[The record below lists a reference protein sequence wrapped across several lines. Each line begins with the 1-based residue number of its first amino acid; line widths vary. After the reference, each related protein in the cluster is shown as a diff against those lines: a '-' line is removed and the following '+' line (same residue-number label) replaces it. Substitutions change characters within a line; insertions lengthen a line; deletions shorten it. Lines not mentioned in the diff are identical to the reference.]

1 MISLVVTPELSVNIF
16 ALLSLVS
23 SVLILSLGIF
33 VFDQNR
39 KSPRHIIFLLLCGFA
54 SWWAFAEFMML
65 GAESFATAYFW
76 MKATA
81 LWTFVPPLVLNFI
94 VVFTRPD
101 LWKNERWI
109 YPALYAPALI
119 FCWIELTSSL
129 ITTAPLQEFGV
140 YVFGYSQQSL
150 LPLVEISWGVI
161 IAILAMLLCV
171 QFYFTTTDPRKKQQ
185 AKYIMAGIG
194 ITAVIGLLTQQI
206 LPGLQFPIPDVTSAS
221 FLCFTGCVG
230 YAIWKY
236 RLFILNPATV
246 ADNIL
251 STMTDGVV
259 ILDPDGNIVAVNR
272 ALCRMVGSLEEQCI
286 GRSVSDI
293 FYHESDK
300 AKIVA
305 MILAQGSLSDYE
317 TTFCSEDGGAIPVSF
332 SGSVIRDT
340 DGSVAGFVGV
350 SRDITERKRAE
361 EALHESEN
369 RYRNL
374 VETTGTGYVII
385 DKDGRVTMAN
395 PEYVRLTGRSTLA
408 EIQGRPVTDWTAP
421 YDSGRNAQE
430 VENCSRTGQVRNL
443 EIDYIK
449 PDGTIQPVEI
459 NATMIQSGA
468 GVRIL
473 TLVRDITDRKRV
485 DEALTQARKKLNVLN
500 ALTFSD
506 IQNTIFSLR
515 GYLQLEKSMQAGEH
529 HQRFNDR
536 EIELMQVMADS
547 LKYAELFQS
556 LGLKSPVW
564 QNVGQSFLL
573 GVSHL
578 DISNLSRRLDVDD
591 VEVYADPML
600 EHVFFALA
608 DNTREHA
615 PTATEYSFTYT
626 ENLQEL
632 VLVFKDNGPGI
643 PASLKEK
650 IFEREYGRRNGIGL
664 FLSREILSIT
674 GISIRETGEEG
685 KGARFEI
692 LVPPG
697 AWRKTRQP

>member
-1 MISLVVTPELSVNIF
+1 MSVNIF
-16 ALLSLVS
+16 ALLSIVS
-23 SVLILSLGIF
+23 GVLILSLGVF

-39 KSPRHIIFLLLCGFA
+39 KSPQHIIFLFLCGFA
-54 SWWAFAEFMML
+54 SWWAFAESMML
-65 GAESFATAYFW
+65 GAESFATAGFW

-81 LWTFVPPLVLNFI
+81 LWTFVPPLALNFI

-101 LWKNERWI
+101 SWKNERWI
-109 YPALYAPALI
+109 YPILYAPALI

-129 ITTAPLQEFGV
+129 ITTAPIQAFGG
-140 YVFGYSQQSL
+140 YVFGYSRQSL

-171 QFYFTTTDPRKKQQ
+171 QFYFTTTDHRKKQQ
-185 AKYIMAGIG
+185 AKYIIAGIG
-194 ITAVIGLLTQQI
+194 ITAAFGILTQQM
-206 LPGLQFPIPDVTSAS
+206 LPGLQFPIPDLTSAS

-259 ILDPDGNIVAVNR
+259 ILDPEGNIVATNQ
-272 ALCRMVGSLEEQCI
+272 ALSTMVGTVKEQCV
-286 GRSVSDI
+286 GRPVSDL

-300 AKIVA
+300 ATIVA

-317 TTFCSEDGGAIPVSF
+317 TTFRSEEGRAIPVSF

-361 EALHESEN
+361 EAL
-369 RYRNL
+369 
-374 VETTGTGYVII
+374 G
-385 DKDGRVTMAN
+385 
-395 PEYVRLTGRSTLA
+395 
-408 EIQGRPVTDWTAP
+408 
-421 YDSGRNAQE
+421 
-430 VENCSRTGQVRNL
+430 
-443 EIDYIK
+443 
-449 PDGTIQPVEI
+449 
-459 NATMIQSGA
+459 
-468 GVRIL
+468 
-473 TLVRDITDRKRV
+473 
-485 DEALTQARKKLNVLN
+485 QARKKLNVLN
-500 ALTFSD
+500 AITFSD
-506 IQNTIFSLR
+506 IQTTIFSLT
-515 GYLQLEKSMQAGEH
+515 GYLELEKSMPAGERQ
-529 HQRFNDR
+529 QRFIDR
-536 EIELMQVMADS
+536 EIELVQVIADS

-573 GVSHL
+573 GISHL
-578 DISNLSRRLDVDD
+578 DISHLSRRLDVEH

-600 EHVFFALA
+600 EHVFLALA
-608 DNTREHA
+608 DNIREHA

-626 ENLQEL
+626 ENLQGL

-650 IFEREYGRRNGIGL
+650 IFEREYCRRNEIGL
-664 FLSREILSIT
+664 YLSREILSIT

>member
-1 MISLVVTPELSVNIF
+1 MSVNIF
-16 ALLSLVS
+16 ALLSIVS
-23 SVLILSLGIF
+23 GVLILSLGVF

-39 KSPRHIIFLLLCGFA
+39 KSPQHIIFLFLCGVA
-54 SWWAFAEFMML
+54 SWWAFAESMML
-65 GAESFATAYFW
+65 GAESFATAGFW

-81 LWTFVPPLVLNFI
+81 LWTFVPPLALNFI

-101 LWKNERWI
+101 SWKNERWI
-109 YPALYAPALI
+109 YPILYAPALI

-129 ITTAPLQEFGV
+129 ITTAPIQAFGG
-140 YVFGYSQQSL
+140 YVFGYSRQSL

-171 QFYFTTTDPRKKQQ
+171 QFYFTTTDHRKKQQ
-185 AKYIMAGIG
+185 AKYIIAGIG
-194 ITAVIGLLTQQI
+194 ITAAFGILTQQM
-206 LPGLQFPIPDVTSAS
+206 LPGLQFPIPDLTSAS

-259 ILDPDGNIVAVNR
+259 ILDPEGNIVATNQ
-272 ALCRMVGSLEEQCI
+272 ALSTMVGTVKEQCV
-286 GRSVSDI
+286 GRPVSDL

-300 AKIVA
+300 ATIVA

-317 TTFCSEDGGAIPVSF
+317 TTFRSEEGRAIPVSF

-361 EALHESEN
+361 EALQESEN
-369 RYRNL
+369 QYRNL
-374 VETTGTGYVII
+374 IETTGTGYVII
-385 DKDGRVTMAN
+385 DKDGRVIMAN

-421 YDSGRNAQE
+421 YDVERNAQE
-430 VENCSRTGQVRNL
+430 VENCSRTGQVRNI

-449 PDGTIQPVEI
+449 PDGTIQPVEV
-459 NATMIQSGA
+459 NATVIQSGA

-473 TLVRDITDRKRV
+473 TLVRDITERKRA
-485 DEALTQARKKLNVLN
+485 DEALTRARKKLNVLN
-500 ALTFSD
+500 AITFSD
-506 IQNTIFSLR
+506 IQTTIFSLR
-515 GYLQLEKSMQAGEH
+515 GYLELEKSVPAGERQ
-529 HQRFNDR
+529 QRFIDR
-536 EIELMQVMADS
+536 EIELVQVIADS

-573 GVSHL
+573 GISHL
-578 DISNLSRRLDVDD
+578 DISHLSRRLDVEH

-600 EHVFFALA
+600 EHVFLALA
-608 DNTREHA
+608 DNIREHA

-626 ENLQEL
+626 ENLQGL

-643 PASLKEK
+643 PVSLKEK
-650 IFEREYGRRNGIGL
+650 IFEREYCRRNEIGL
-664 FLSREILSIT
+664 YLSREILSIT